1 MAPQVL
7 FIYNE
12 HLATEGLL
20 GEAFTEC
27 GYDVA
32 TFEVARWSGWTT
44 PPATWRF
51 PIRPTYDV
59 IVPLGARW
67 PVYDEALRQTWVG
80 AEMQMLR
87 DAADAGVPTLGVC
100 FGGQL
105 LAQAFG
111 GSVTRSTR
119 PEIGWY
125 DVASDD
131 ESLIPG
137 GRWFEWHFDTST
149 AAGATEI
156 MRTANASQAFVL
168 GRALGCNS
176 TPRSITIC
184 STLARR
190 RPQWR
195 GRQRRPHPRRIAFG
209 DKRNRERRGPPH
221 PRSGTRFSIACRPSA
236 VSELMRQRVGN
247 GRVPE
252 PCPARSASSA
262 PPADR
267 PRRVRGRP
275 DRPTTAAVRTTAQ
288 ATGAGRCSTPASVF
302 VYSMLRTGSGPTAL
316 TGPAQPGVVKRGSR
330 CRAGRRGRSTTA
342 IACRCPD
349 RPPSPARNSGRSSR
363 SVPPAAA

>member
-32 TFEVARWSGWTT
+32 TFSVV
-44 PPATWRF
+44 PAERVDDPVGDVTF
-51 PIRPTYDV
+51 PDPTAYDA

-80 AEMQMLR
+80 TEMQMLR

-111 GSVTRSTR
+111 GSVSRSAL

-137 GRWFEWHFDTST
+137 GPWFEWHFDTWT
-149 AAGATEI
+149 LPPGAAEI
-156 MRTANASQAFVL
+156 ARTTNASQAFVL
-168 GRALGCNS
+168 GRALGIQFHPEVDPDLLDVWLADDPNGEVAGVGL
-176 TPRSITIC
+176 THDELRSATTEHTD
-184 STLARR
+184 SAARR
-190 RPQWR
+190 IR
-195 GRQRRPHPRRIAFG
+195 GLVRGFLTRVARQ
-209 DKRNRERRGPPH
+209 
-221 PRSGTRFSIACRPSA
+221 
-236 VSELMRQRVGN
+236 
-247 GRVPE
+247 
-252 PCPARSASSA
+252 PCPS
-262 PPADR
+262 
-267 PRRVRGRP
+267 
-275 DRPTTAAVRTTAQ
+275 
-288 ATGAGRCSTPASVF
+288 
-302 VYSMLRTGSGPTAL
+302 
-316 TGPAQPGVVKRGSR
+316 
-330 CRAGRRGRSTTA
+330 
-342 IACRCPD
+342 
-349 RPPSPARNSGRSSR
+349 
-363 SVPPAAA
+363 